1 MNVTLR
7 FILSSVDWIMSM
19 SDGLLVT
26 AQGHKILG
34 MVIVYQRNM
43 LEQ

>member
-7 FILSSVDWIMSM
+7 FILSIDWIMSM
-19 SDGLLVT
+19 SNGLLVI